1 MCHGNTSLCF
11 IWDRSASSLPLP
23 LPPPPPPRLS
33 KSCQITTA
41 HNESPRWRRG
51 WRGERGKKK
60 IYPASNLWTFFFFG
74 TVIEYKMEFIIF
86 SNGRWLPSKPWQL
99 AYINSDIQWSLFAVS
114 QGVIAG
120 WPALVIWTPEVVHLE
135 LEKLGTGN
143 KKQKKKRSVVRGS
156 TLRQKPGP
164 AELAATVSF
173 LSPQLHRIHI
183 LFSYLQFSELSVWL
197 RLSVLLTDFESNRE
211 LKQLDALA

>member
-23 LPPPPPPRLS
+23 PPPLPRLS

-41 HNESPRWRRG
+41 HSESPRCRRG

-60 IYPASNLWTFFFFG
+60 NISSFQSLNFFFFFFG

-86 SNGRWLPSKPWQL
+86 SNGRWLRSKPWQL
-99 AYINSDIQWSLFAVS
+99 AYINSDIQWGLFAVS
-114 QGVIAG
+114 QGVIAV

-135 LEKLGTGN
+135 LEKLGSE
-143 KKQKKKRSVVRGS
+143 KKKKPKNRSVLRGS
-156 TLRQKPGP
+156 TVRQKPGP
-164 AELAATVSF
+164 ADVAATVSV
-173 LSPQLHRIHI
+173 LQPQLHGIHI
-183 LFSYLQFSELSVWL
+183 LFSYL
-197 RLSVLLTDFESNRE
+197 
-211 LKQLDALA
+211 